1 MPEARATESEELT
14 LNRIFPQM
22 RGRTLQGLGRI
33 KKTLNSRNYRLF
45 FSGQAISLTGFWMQ
59 RVAMGWLVYR
69 ITGSAFSL
77 GLVDFIGQMPVF
89 FLGSFTGVFLDRWDL
104 RKVLFTCQTL
114 AMIQAFLL
122 AFLTLTG
129 RVTFTHVLMISTAL
143 GLINAFELPA
153 RQSFVVHLIRKR
165 DEMSNAI
172 ALNSVLFNAA
182 RLVGPSIA
190 GVAIA
195 ALGEG
200 ICFMLNGFCYTA
212 TLAALLM
219 MKMGRA
225 VAAKDKGKGA
235 LADFRDGCLH
245 AWHYRPIRNLLAL
258 VMVMSLTGIPYLVLL
273 PAFAKEVLGGG
284 PQTLGLLMAG
294 TGIGAV
300 GSALSLAVRRTALGL
315 DRVIAMASVL
325 FGVSLILLSFSRI
338 PFLALLL
345 IVPVGV
351 GMNMSFISC
360 NTLLQN
366 IVDDDKRNRVMG
378 FYVMVLM
385 GLYPAGSFVAGFA
398 ADRVGTPMT
407 FAVGGAICLI
417 AAWAFAKQL
426 STFRQDTAV
435 KLEA

>member
-1 MPEARATESEELT
+1 MNRFFPQIRARALEGFD
-14 LNRIFPQM
+14 RI
-22 RGRTLQGLGRI
+22 RS
-33 KKTLNSRNYRLF
+33 TLNSRNYRLF

-89 FLGSFTGVFLDRWDL
+89 LLGSFTGVFLDRWDL

-114 AMIQAFLL
+114 SMIQAFLL

-129 RVTFTHVLMISTAL
+129 KVTFTHVLIISTVL

-153 RQSFVVHLIRKR
+153 RQSFVVHLVRRKE
-165 DEMSNAI
+165 EMSNAI

-200 ICFMLNGFCYTA
+200 VCFMLNGFCYTA
-212 TLAALLM
+212 TLGALM
-219 MKMGRA
+219 MMSMGRA
-225 VAAKDKGKGA
+225 VAAAGKGNGA
-235 LADFRDGCLH
+235 LADFRDGFAH
-245 AWHYRPIRNLLAL
+245 AWDFKPIRNLLAL
-258 VMVMSLTGIPYLVLL
+258 VMIMSITGLPYLVLL

-284 PQTLGLLMAG
+284 PQTLGLLMAA
-294 TGIGAV
+294 TGV
-300 GSALSLAVRRTALGL
+300 GSVASALSLAVRKTALGL
-315 DRVIAMASVL
+315 DRIIAFASVL
-325 FGVSLILLSFSRI
+325 FGISLILLSLSRV
-338 PFLALLL
+338 PALAFML
-345 IVPVGV
+345 IIPVGV

-366 IVDDDKRNRVMG
+366 IVDDDKRNRVSG

-385 GLYPAGSFVAGFA
+385 GLYPAGSFVAGYA
-398 ADRVGTPMT
+398 ADRVGTPLT
-407 FAVGGAICLI
+407 FAVGGAVCLI
-417 AAWAFAKQL
+417 AAWAFTRQL
-426 STFRQDTAV
+426 STFRRETAV